1 MENENIK
8 FYGNKSFYF
17 VGRLK
22 STENLFKTQENKN
35 YIRLNLPLFDN
46 VSTVYCEAF
55 SFGIS
60 DYIYSSVNGKWT
72 KTQWS
77 ERNSS
82 SVLKG
87 MRYGDKFSYNGKEFS
102 NNYDLIQAF
111 KTDVENGNVKKDDM
125 LDVRGNL
132 ELQVYN
138 GEVQKR
144 YVIKS
149 ITKAKQDDKPHFS
162 LVAEVLV
169 EKDSVK
175 EVEDGVEIDALLLEF
190 LKLDGEDKK
199 HPRLIPQKLTYK
211 MTNNAIKRMVMEKL
225 KVDEGYKAVCF
236 ECNVF
241 RSAGEVKVEPL
252 TDEQKLYIELG
263 FLTKE
268 EAEKDN
274 TVVDS
279 NVTEELQVVKPVVKR
294 QYKHIS
300 FVPDKEQS
308 KEFMKGIEPKVDNVF
323 DDAFGSSLIGDS
335 DLDDFFDMDNL
346 SF

>member
-60 DYIYSSVNGKWT
+60 DYIYSSVNQKWT
-72 KTQWS
+72 KTPWQN
-77 ERNSS
+77 RNDS

-149 ITKAKQDDKPHFS
+149 IAKAKQDDKPHFS

-175 EVEDGVEIDALLLEF
+175 EVEDGVEIDALLLEYM
-190 LKLDGEDKK
+190 KLDGEDKK
-199 HPRLIPQKLTYK
+199 YPRLIPQKLTYK

-252 TDEQKLYIELG
+252 TDEQKIYIELG

-300 FVPDKEQS
+300 FVPDKEQT
-308 KEFMKGIEPKVDNVF
+308 KEFTKGIEPKADNVF
-323 DDAFGSSLIGDS
+323 DDAFGNSLVGDS
-335 DLDDFFDMDNL
+335 DLDSFFEDL
-346 SF
+346 PF

>member
-60 DYIYSSVNGKWT
+60 DYIYSSVNQKWT
-72 KTQWS
+72 KIPWQN
-77 ERNSS
+77 RNDS

-111 KTDVENGNVKKDDM
+111 KSDVENGNVKKDDM

-175 EVEDGVEIDALLLEF
+175 EVEDGVEIDALLLEYM
-190 LKLDGEDKK
+190 KLDGEDKK

-241 RSAGEVKVEPL
+241 RSAAEVKVEPL

-274 TVVDS
+274 TVVDG

-308 KEFMKGIEPKVDNVF
+308 KEFTKGIEPKADNVF
-323 DDAFGSSLIGDS
+323 DDTFGNSLVGDS
-335 DLDDFFDMDNL
+335 DLDSFFEDL
-346 SF
+346 PF

>member
-1 MENENIK
+1 MENEK
-8 FYGNKSFYF
+8 FYGNKQFYF
-17 VGRLK
+17 VGKLK
-22 STENLFKTQENKN
+22 SVDNLFKTTEGKN
-35 YIRLNLPLFDN
+35 FIRLNLPLFDE
-46 VSTVYCEAF
+46 VSTVYCEVF

-60 DYIYSSVNGKWT
+60 DFVYGSVNQKWT
-72 KTQWS
+72 KTPWQN
-77 ERNSS
+77 RNDS

-111 KTDVENGNVKKDDM
+111 KSDVENGNVKKDDM

-149 ITKAKQDDKPHFS
+149 IAKAKQDDKPHFS

-175 EVEDGVEIDALLLEF
+175 EVEDGVEIDALLLEYM
-190 LKLDGEDKK
+190 KLDGEDKK

-252 TDEQKLYIELG
+252 TEEQKLYIELG

-300 FVPDKEQS
+300 FVPDKEQT
-308 KEFMKGIEPKVDNVF
+308 KEFTKGVEPKVNNVF
-323 DDAFGSSLIGDS
+323 DDPFGGSLVGDS
-335 DLDDFFDMDNL
+335 DLDDFFDMDSL
-346 SF
+346 PF

>member
-60 DYIYSSVNGKWT
+60 DYVYSSVNGKWT

-111 KTDVENGNVKKDDM
+111 KTDVENGNIKKDDM

-175 EVEDGVEIDALLLEF
+175 EVEDGVEVDALLLEYM
-190 LKLDGEDKK
+190 KLDGEDKK
-199 HPRLIPQKLTYK
+199 YPRLIPQKLTYK

-300 FVPDKEQS
+300 FVPDKEQT
-308 KEFMKGIEPKVDNVF
+308 KDFIKGIEQEKVNDVF
-323 DDAFGSSLIGDS
+323 GNSMINDDS
-335 DLDDFFDMDNL
+335 LDDFFSDIDL
-346 SF
+346 PF

>member
-1 MENENIK
+1 
-8 FYGNKSFYF
+8 
-17 VGRLK
+17 
-22 STENLFKTQENKN
+22 
-35 YIRLNLPLFDN
+35 
-46 VSTVYCEAF
+46 
-55 SFGIS
+55 
-60 DYIYSSVNGKWT
+60 
-72 KTQWS
+72 
-77 ERNSS
+77 
-82 SVLKG
+82 
-87 MRYGDKFSYNGKEFS
+87 
-102 NNYDLIQAF
+102 
-111 KTDVENGNVKKDDM
+111 M

-169 EKDSVK
+169 EKDAVK
-175 EVEDGVEIDALLLEF
+175 EVEDGVEIDALLLEYM
-190 LKLDGEDKK
+190 KLDGEDKK
-199 HPRLIPQKLTYK
+199 YPRLIPQKLTYK

-279 NVTEELQVVKPVVKR
+279 NITEELQVVKPVVKR

-300 FVPDKEQS
+300 FVPDKEQT
-308 KEFMKGIEPKVDNVF
+308 KEFTKGVEPKVNNVF
-323 DDAFGSSLIGDS
+323 DDPFGGSLVGDS
-335 DLDDFFDMDNL
+335 DLDDFFDMDL
-346 SF
+346 PF